1 MSTAVPEPAYRQE
14 EPPKDASPGRPG
26 AGTVTV
32 QARIDAGF
40 ARELLELDAPV
51 LGLSSVSELVREG
64 LRLLHRQARERAM
77 AAAYDDFYGGETA
90 PVSEITAALWAEE
103 G

>member
-1 MSTAVPEPAYRQE
+1 MSAAEPESLHDHN
-14 EPPKDASPGRPG
+14 EPSENPPLERPG

-40 ARELLELDAPV
+40 ARELLESDAPV

-64 LRLLHRQARERAM
+64 LRLLHRQARELAM
-77 AAAYDDFYGGETA
+77 AGAYDEFYGGEVA
-90 PVSEITAALWAEE
+90 PISEITAALWAEE

>member
-1 MSTAVPEPAYRQE
+1 MSTADVGPPPAEDEQSG
-14 EPPKDASPGRPG
+14 KAASVRPG

-32 QARIDAGF
+32 QARIDAEF
-40 ARELLELDAPV
+40 ARELLESDAPV

-64 LRLLHRQARERAM
+64 LRLLHKQAREHVM
-77 AAAYDDFYGGETA
+77 AGTYDEFYGGAAA
-90 PVSEITAALWAEE
+90 PVSEVMAALWADE